1 MEAGERRREV
11 KYYGVDYSLT
21 IRYSREELTVL
32 AEEAESGVQWKGTF
46 QQGFIEEVTRK
57 TGNFKR
63 FAVFLRMITAAID
76 GSSRSVLLEL
86 ISQAQMEALRSKK
99 HSADA
104 ISHSPARLYLILTY
118 NVEFDKVHYPLPLS
132 QVEPTPAEL
141 ALTVRQLRLQI
152 EGLKR
157 LIPPQSLSEIEL
169 VQENVRLREEL
180 GRLREAAIEKV
191 GSEAR
196 LAATREELETT
207 RRKSALELKSL
218 RKEVE
223 TTRSELHRA
232 QLEASHSLL
241 KDTSELEDTKQAL
254 ETALEELQSTK
265 EELKQLREL
274 YGDSSDPSQSKGR
287 FAFKSFQSS
296 TRYDPSPADD
306 QYLRESHQSFESP
319 EDLETRVEH
328 IKDLLRQQ
336 DLL

>member
-32 AEEAESGVQWKGTF
+32 AEELETGVQWKGTF

-63 FAVFLRMITAAID
+63 FAVFLRMVTAAID

-104 ISHSPARLYLILTY
+104 VSHSPARLYLILTY
-118 NVEFDKVHYPLPLS
+118 NVEFDKVHYPLPLL

-157 LIPPQSLSEIEL
+157 LIPPQSITEVEL

-218 RKEVE
+218 RSEVE
-223 TTRSELHRA
+223 TTRSELRRA
-232 QLEASHSLL
+232 QLE
-241 KDTSELEDTKQAL
+241 DTSELEDTKQAL

-265 EELKQLREL
+265 EELRQLREL
-274 YGDSSDPSQSKGR
+274 YGDSSDPSQSKAR